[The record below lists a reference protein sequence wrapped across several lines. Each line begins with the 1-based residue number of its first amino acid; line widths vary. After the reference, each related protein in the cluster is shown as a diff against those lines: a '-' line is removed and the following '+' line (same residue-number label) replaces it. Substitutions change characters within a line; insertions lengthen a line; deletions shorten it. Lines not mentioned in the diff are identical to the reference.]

1 MKKFVNALRG
11 ISRQNP
17 CQLLLGRLPDI
28 LNAAEVLE
36 QVGSA
41 LIAHARDF
49 IQCGAAHLF
58 AAQLAVILDGEPV
71 DLLLHAADERK
82 QRRSRRDAE
91 LTAVRCNEG
100 TGTVAVVLDHA
111 EARNRQPERIEHLLA
126 DMHMTQ
132 TAVDHERVRQRRK
145 LLVAARGA

>member
-1 MKKFVNALRG
+1 MKKFVYALCR
-11 ISRQNP
+11 ISRQNSR
-17 CQLLLGRLPDI
+17 QLLLGRLLDI

-82 QRRSRRDAE
+82 QRRSRQDAE

-111 EARNRQPERIEHLLA
+111 EARN
-126 DMHMTQ
+126 
-132 TAVDHERVRQRRK
+132 
-145 LLVAARGA
+145 

>member
-1 MKKFVNALRG
+1 MKKFVYALRG

-17 CQLLLGRLPDI
+17 RQLLLGRLLDI

-58 AAQLAVILDGEPV
+58 AAQLAVILDG
-71 DLLLHAADERK
+71 ATRA
-82 QRRSRRDAE
+82 
-91 LTAVRCNEG
+91 
-100 TGTVAVVLDHA
+100 
-111 EARNRQPERIEHLLA
+111 
-126 DMHMTQ
+126 
-132 TAVDHERVRQRRK
+132 RVRWRSSLTMPKHGTDSPNESSTSLQTCT
-145 LLVAARGA
+145 